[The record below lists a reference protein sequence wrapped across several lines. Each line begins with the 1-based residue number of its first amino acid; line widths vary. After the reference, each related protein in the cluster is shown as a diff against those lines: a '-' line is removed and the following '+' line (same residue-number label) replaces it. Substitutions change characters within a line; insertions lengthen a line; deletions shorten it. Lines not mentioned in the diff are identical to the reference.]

1 MRIEV
6 ALQLGFCALCLTLLL
21 FGDGMYVYILFHLN
35 SGKGVDFIHLTRNL
49 YDTNSCIF

>member
-21 FGDGMYVYILFHLN
+21 FGEGMYVYILFHLN
-35 SGKGVDFIHLTRNL
+35 SGKGVDFIHLTQNL
-49 YDTNSCIF
+49 YDTNSCMF